1 MPTIRYSVIIPHKD
15 IPDLLNRLLRSIPKR
30 EDIEVFVVND
40 NSDPNKK
47 NPISRISK
55 KKMTKYLLYALLLY
69 LAAINIFAFFLYGI
83 DKWKARHDKW
93 RVTEARLL
101 SVALLGGSVG
111 AFLGMKIWHHKTQH
125 AKFKYGL
132 PLILC
137 LHLAIAIVAV
147 YYFYFYR

>member
-1 MPTIRYSVIIPHKD
+1 MPTIRYSIIHPA
-15 IPDLLNRLLRSIPKR
+15 PPTKR
-30 EDIEVFVVND
+30 TLYHV
-40 NSDPNKK
+40 SQ
-47 NPISRISK
+47 K

-111 AFLGMKIWHHKTQH
+111 AFLGMKVWHHKTQH
-125 AKFKYGL
+125 PRFRYGL